1 MKPEVVRCY
10 AQFWSREWVHDAD
23 LFAEIIHVIFG
34 PKVSPDEPRVRRC
47 MNGIRRFYDKFH
59 PLTEPVAP
67 LELADPVFMEGLNE
81 LAKTLLKN
89 KFLSPEFLFLSR
101 TESGMCNLLH
111 ALKSRVPT
119 TQIARQWMPS
129 IARV

>member
-1 MKPEVVRCY
+1 
-10 AQFWSREWVHDAD
+10 
-23 LFAEIIHVIFG
+23 
-34 PKVSPDEPRVRRC
+34 
-47 MNGIRRFYDKFH
+47 MNGIRRFYDEYH
-59 PLTEPVAP
+59 PLNEAATA
-67 LELADPVFMEGLNE
+67 LELADPKFMDGLNE

-111 ALKSRVPT
+111 ALKARVPT

-129 IARV
+129 IAKSKK